1 MGGGRRCDPLAAH
14 DGRPLQ
20 TKVLGQQGFNMETLL
35 TLNAGSSSVR
45 FALFPAIDPR
55 EPTLSGMADRLESTG
70 FRLTVRG
77 GGSGADSVHPM
88 EGPVAESLLDW
99 LETRDEFR
107 GVQAVGHRIVHGM
120 QHSGPAWVTEEL
132 LAELNGIRAYAPEHL
147 PCEIGLVEAVRRRRP
162 ELRQLAC
169 FDTAFHRTLPRV
181 ATLIPLPRRYETEGI
196 QRYGFHGLSYAY
208 LIRELITHGDEAA
221 TRGRVVLAHLG
232 NGASLAA
239 VRDGRCVD
247 TSMGFT
253 PASGIPM
260 GTRSGDLDPGVFGR
274 LAVHGGMT
282 AAQIDWMLNH
292 ESGLLGL
299 SGISSDMRDLLA
311 LEHSDARA
319 ADAVE
324 LFCYQ
329 TRKWIGAFAAVLG
342 GVDTVVFVGGI
353 GENCPSVRWRICAE
367 LGFLGVEL
375 DPVRN
380 AQAPGVISSEKS
392 RVSVRVMCTDE
403 ELAIARLMDERLQQF
418 PASGPSRLSA
428 PSAL

>member
-1 MGGGRRCDPLAAH
+1 MD
-14 DGRPLQ
+14 
-20 TKVLGQQGFNMETLL
+20 TLL

-45 FALFPAIDPR
+45 FALFPATDPR
-55 EPTLSGMADRLESTG
+55 VPILSGMADHLESAG
-70 FRLTVRG
+70 FRLTVHG
-77 GGSGADSVHPM
+77 GASGAHAVYPM

-99 LETRDEFR
+99 LEARDEFK

-147 PCEIGLVEAVRRRRP
+147 PCEIRLMESVHRRCP
-162 ELRQLAC
+162 DLRQLAC

-181 ATLIPLPRRYETEGI
+181 ATLIPLPRRFETEGI

-208 LIRELITHGDEAA
+208 LIQELATLGDVAATHG
-221 TRGRVVLAHLG
+221 RVLLAHLG
-232 NGASLAA
+232 HGASLAA
-239 VRDGRCVD
+239 VREGKSID

-253 PASGIPM
+253 PASGLPM

-282 AAQIDWMLNH
+282 AAQIDWMVNH

-299 SGISSDMRDLLA
+299 SGISSDMRVLLA
-311 LEHSDARA
+311 QEGANGRA

-342 GVDTVVFVGGI
+342 GLDTLVFAGGI
-353 GENCPSVRWRICAE
+353 GENCPTLRWRICAE

-375 DPVRN
+375 DPDLN
-380 AQAPGVISSEKS
+380 AQAPGVISSGNS
-392 RVSVRVMCTDE
+392 RVSVRVIRTDE
-403 ELAIARLMDERLQQF
+403 ELMMARLLVERLQSD
-418 PASGPSRLSA
+418 ASSGPTRVPA
-428 PSAL
+428 PLAPQDP

>member
-1 MGGGRRCDPLAAH
+1 
-14 DGRPLQ
+14 
-20 TKVLGQQGFNMETLL
+20 
-35 TLNAGSSSVR
+35 
-45 FALFPAIDPR
+45 
-55 EPTLSGMADRLESTG
+55 
-70 FRLTVRG
+70 
-77 GGSGADSVHPM
+77 
-88 EGPVAESLLDW
+88 
-99 LETRDEFR
+99 
-107 GVQAVGHRIVHGM
+107 M

-147 PCEIGLVEAVRRRRP
+147 PCEIRLMEAVRRRCP
-162 ELRQLAC
+162 DLRQLAC

-208 LIRELITHGDEAA
+208 LIQELATLGDVAATHG
-221 TRGRVVLAHLG
+221 RVLLAHLG

-239 VRDGRCVD
+239 VRDGKSID

-253 PASGIPM
+253 PASGLPM

-274 LAVHGGMT
+274 LAAHGGMT
-282 AAQIDWMLNH
+282 AAQIDWMVNH

-311 LEHSDARA
+311 LEGANGRA

-342 GVDTVVFVGGI
+342 GLDTLVFSGGI
-353 GENCPSVRWRICAE
+353 GENCPTLRWRICAE

-375 DPVRN
+375 DPDLN
-380 AQAPGVISSEKS
+380 AQAPGVISSGHS
-392 RVSVRVMCTDE
+392 RVSVRVICTDE
-403 ELAIARLMDERLQQF
+403 ELTMARLLVERLQ
-418 PASGPSRLSA
+418 PDTSSGPPLVPDPSA
-428 PSAL
+428 PARFRNPPTSSPTHFP